1 MKQNIMDKLN
11 RLFSGITDSIKVT
24 YYTSKSKEIMKFEML
39 EHEIAEENGTIRIVD
54 VSDNRFFTPKTVI
67 IDLANVD
74 SVTYEND
81 KTNNTGIHW
90 RSLIINLKDQGMIE
104 LETVAF
110 G

>member
-1 MKQNIMDKLN
+1 MRQNVLDKLN
-11 RLFSGITDSIKVT
+11 ELFSGITDSIKVT
-24 YYTSKSKEIMKFEML
+24 YYTSESQEVIKFEML
-39 EHEIAEENGTIRIVD
+39 EHKIAEENGTIRIID

-74 SVTYEND
+74 SVTYEDD
-81 KTNNTGIHW
+81 KTDGSGIHC
-90 RSLIINLKDQGMIE
+90 RSLIINLKDQGRIE

>member
-1 MKQNIMDKLN
+1 MKQNIMGKLN

-24 YYTSKSKEIMKFEML
+24 YYTSKSKDIMKFEML

-74 SVTYEND
+74 SVTYECFFLR
-81 KTNNTGIHW
+81 IP
-90 RSLIINLKDQGMIE
+90 
-104 LETVAF
+104 TVRKVCGGNQPATAGF
-110 G
+110 